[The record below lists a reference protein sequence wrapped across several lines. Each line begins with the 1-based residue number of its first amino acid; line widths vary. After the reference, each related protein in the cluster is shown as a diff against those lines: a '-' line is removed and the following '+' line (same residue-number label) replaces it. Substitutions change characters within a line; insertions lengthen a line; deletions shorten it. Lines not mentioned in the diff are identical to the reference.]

1 MIVRCSRI
9 LVAYPS
15 ANLAPE
21 CWNSLNVSDFLHAW
35 LPSDPPCQPGEWWA
49 TCFIRI
55 GSTKDA
61 VGCTNVESKDPCG
74 PGLDA
79 VKSDIDPSIQPQVR
93 YILAAIQQIRS
104 LFSALANVTRQVDA
118 SDPVLVKLRSNPLN
132 LTAKGDLSPGDYKT
146 ALSLGVPYI
155 GARTTETNKFIG
167 KTRISDALVSLAKR
181 FLFALEESPYVT
193 DKMYPTDGSGTTETN
208 DIFNSG
214 LFLLLTDIDA
224 FIDFNKN
231 GTWATNEDF
240 NETLHADHGAGLSA
254 ATATLYTTVLLRLN
268 GFNVTA
274 GNTYSQADF
283 HSVAGKDGACTV
295 LDRGVGEIC
304 LAGVPGGPA
313 YFWSGDTHRVYD
325 FRTSRNLPKTPPKTT
340 LLEIYNDTY
349 ADILTMFDGG
359 YNCTLAVLFQSTL
372 SDPG

>member
-1 MIVRCSRI
+1 
-9 LVAYPS
+9 
-15 ANLAPE
+15 
-21 CWNSLNVSDFLHAW
+21 
-35 LPSDPPCQPGEWWA
+35 
-49 TCFIRI
+49 
-55 GSTKDA
+55 
-61 VGCTNVESKDPCG
+61 
-74 PGLDA
+74 
-79 VKSDIDPSIQPQVR
+79 
-93 YILAAIQQIRS
+93 
-104 LFSALANVTRQVDA
+104 
-118 SDPVLVKLRSNPLN
+118 
-132 LTAKGDLSPGDYKT
+132 
-146 ALSLGVPYI
+146 
-155 GARTTETNKFIG
+155 
-167 KTRISDALVSLAKR
+167 
-181 FLFALEESPYVT
+181 
-193 DKMYPTDGSGTTETN
+193 MYPTDGSGTTETN

-359 YNCTLAVLFQSTL
+359 YNCTLAGHTGALLGIYTDGTMDFQCFSSLPFQIPGRSSKPSTYVQGT
-372 SDPG
+372 DDH